1 MTPEGLPD
9 PLGGSPDP
17 NAGPDPEAP
26 GTPTTVNWD
35 VDDNPYKQR
44 FESYRREADRKAT
57 EFTQY
62 QSLVSDLSSD
72 DPRARAAAAEALG
85 VELVEDEYEPDDPY
99 EAVQRKLADL
109 EGKLTARE
117 QQEQERQQREQ
128 LSAVVEQRLDKLGL
142 SDEADPE
149 SGWSEKDWVLARAI
163 QMPDEDGLPNIAA
176 AHAELKK
183 LEAAVQRRREAEW
196 KRSKNAPRG
205 IQPGS
210 TATQQKNVA
219 DMSREERVE
228 YMAQLAEERATA

>member
-9 PLGGSPDP
+9 PQGGSPDP
-17 NAGPDPEAP
+17 NAGPVPEAP
-26 GTPTTVNWD
+26 GTTPDWE

-72 DPRARAAAAEALG
+72 DPSKRAAAAEALG

-117 QQEQERQQREQ
+117 QQEQERQQRER
-128 LSAVVEQRLDKLGL
+128 LSAAVEQRLDKLGL
-142 SDEADPE
+142 SDEADE

-228 YMAQLAEERATA
+228 YMAQLADERATA